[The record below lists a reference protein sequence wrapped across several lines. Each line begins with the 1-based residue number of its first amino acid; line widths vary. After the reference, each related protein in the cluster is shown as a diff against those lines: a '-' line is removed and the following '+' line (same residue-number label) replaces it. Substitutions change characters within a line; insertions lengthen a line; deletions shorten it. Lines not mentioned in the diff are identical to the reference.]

1 MLTTVQFLECPALG
15 CGRGLES
22 GVEIGIR
29 HRRYHQQS
37 PPPPAFRASHLQ
49 TLDTAATQYLP
60 DTNNSVEIS
69 HETAVLCD
77 LKSLILQFLYV
88 PVQTNICTIRF
99 TTKQKY
105 KYEGSISILFGSNS
119 NIVFHEPF
127 SCVWPR
133 RGEWSS
139 ELET

>member
-1 MLTTVQFLECPALG
+1 MAAAGDWSLEWRLG
-15 CGRGLES
+15 S
-22 GVEIGIR
+22 GIGDTISSHH
-29 HRRYHQQS
+29 HRQHSEHHTYKHW
-37 PPPPAFRASHLQ
+37 
-49 TLDTAATQYLP
+49 TQLPHNIYLP
-60 DTNNSVEIS
+60 NTNNSVEIS

-99 TTKQKY
+99 TNKQKF